1 MSELVKVGI
10 THYKVVG
17 EGFPRTV
24 EVKETVE
31 LTEWELAVA
40 IVADSI
46 GYATPEHAMIHVRN
60 YLEGKKEAYCERGFA
75 LFGGDL
81 KALIESAAYYW
92 FRCSEKEK
100 NRLKAF
106 AEKWRELEQRNPVA
120 GWAVSSLYPTLNLG
134 E

>member
-1 MSELVKVGI
+1 MVKVEI

-17 EGFPRTV
+17 EGCFPRTV

-31 LTEWELAVA
+31 LSKWELAVA

-46 GYATPEHAMIHVRN
+46 GYATPEHALIHVRDFVN
-60 YLEGKKEAYCERGFA
+60 GKKEAYCECGVA
-75 LFGGDL
+75 LFGRDL
-81 KALIESAAYYW
+81 KALRELAACCW

-106 AEKWRELEQRNPVA
+106 AEKWRELEQRNPIA